1 MSKVNTYQI
10 AAVDRYANALFQLAK
25 EAKVLDSVS
34 NELVRIKEILQ
45 EDQEVLSVIMNPS
58 ISKSNKIKLF
68 DTIAEKIELSKLVS
82 NFIGVIIKKN
92 RVNYLLEIV
101 GTFENLLASLK
112 GERVATVS
120 SAYALT
126 DAQLADISSKLK
138 DKFNADFNIQLNI
151 EPELIGGL
159 KIQVGSQMIDSSIKN
174 QLQLL
179 KEIDEM
185 VEEGKDWLD
194 SQSYIE
200 NES

>member
-34 NELVRIKEILQ
+34 NELTRIKEILQ
-45 EDQEVLSVIMNPS
+45 EDQEVLSVILNPS
-58 ISKSNKIKLF
+58 VSKSNKIKLF
-68 DTIAEKIELSKLVS
+68 ETIAEKIELSKLVS
-82 NFIGVIIKKN
+82 NFIGVIVKKN

-101 GTFENLLASLK
+101 VTFENLLASLK

-138 DKFNADFNIQLNI
+138 DKFNADFKIQLNI

-179 KEIDEM
+179 KEKMKE
-185 VEEGKDWLD
+185 VA
-194 SQSYIE
+194 
-200 NES
+200 

>member
-1 MSKVNTYQI
+1 M
-10 AAVDRYANALFQLAK
+10 
-25 EAKVLDSVS
+25 
-34 NELVRIKEILQ
+34 
-45 EDQEVLSVIMNPS
+45 
-58 ISKSNKIKLF
+58 
-68 DTIAEKIELSKLVS
+68 
-82 NFIGVIIKKN
+82 
-92 RVNYLLEIV
+92 
-101 GTFENLLASLK
+101 ASLK

-179 KEIDEM
+179 KEKMKE
-185 VEEGKDWLD
+185 VA
-194 SQSYIE
+194 
-200 NES
+200 